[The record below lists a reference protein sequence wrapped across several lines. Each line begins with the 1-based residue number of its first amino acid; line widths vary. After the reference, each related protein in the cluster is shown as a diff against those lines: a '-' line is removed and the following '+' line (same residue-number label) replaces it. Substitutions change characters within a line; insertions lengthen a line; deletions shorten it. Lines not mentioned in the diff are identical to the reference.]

1 MEQVERRKRMQMILA
16 ATPAGR
22 RQGATRGAPRRDAG
36 RQIALK
42 LEEQAKLD
50 NPSLLNKQRFKL

>member
-22 RQGATRGAPRRDAG
+22 RQGAPRRDAG

-42 LEEQAKLD
+42 LEEQANLD